1 MTDPE
6 VNMSIRYTVV
16 SGTVF
21 GFVAVAQAMRA
32 ARQLPAQIGDF
43 EIPVWLSWVAA
54 AIAGSLCVWAFRSR
68 S

>member
-21 GFVAVAQAMRA
+21 GFIAAAQAVRA
-32 ARQLPAQIGDF
+32 LRQLPVQAGDF
-43 EIPVWLSWVAA
+43 EIPVWLAWVAA
-54 AIAGSLCVWAFRSR
+54 AIAGSLCVWAFRTR

>member
-6 VNMSIRYTVV
+6 GNMSIRYTVV

-21 GFVAVAQAMRA
+21 GFIAAAQAVRA
-32 ARQLPAQIGDF
+32 LRQLPVQAGDF

-54 AIAGSLCVWAFRSR
+54 AIAGSLCVWAFRAR
-68 S
+68 N